1 MVSDVCLLKNSVLYK
16 AVLLSSF
23 IILNFKFLMSEE
35 PLRIKNGDQ
44 LYKVCVTSMVSL
56 VPPQFA
62 GFHLILCVL
71 VEVLYVT
78 S

>member
-1 MVSDVCLLKNSVLYK
+1 
-16 AVLLSSF
+16 
-23 IILNFKFLMSEE
+23 MSEE

-56 VPPQFA
+56 DLPWFDV
-62 GFHLILCVL
+62 FHLILCVL